1 MADDRLF
8 EAFEDPVRGRG
19 LRAVRAVKPGEIIF
33 REKPAALVV
42 HVADANEAIHRM
54 IASMLLAVGDSKA
67 DIEGLVSH
75 ESKFDAQLLADVAR
89 SATPA
94 VKAIMEKSVNGSSCN
109 VTEAVVTD
117 AYCKHCINSMSV
129 IDAQSLVT
137 IGMGIYPRHGAMLN
151 HADDANCWTF
161 FEEQTHELHLRAI
174 SPIELGAELTIAYV
188 DVATPRAQL
197 HTKLRSRYFF
207 EPSKMM
213 APSSSQPTAAKDGLE
228 ALVEVERIGREHG
241 YSFLHAHSWC
251 GAEVADAEAAVAQA
265 TALYRS
271 HATDTD
277 AEDEDELATVLR
289 SAVGGSAGSEACQL
303 IPPLTRALEA
313 TGRRGE
319 WLDRLAVARCLL
331 HLYRFYYRVTHPL
344 FGVRHLDGALAAIKL
359 AMEPLQAP
367 SRLAG
372 AASEQMLQTTAEERV
387 DGFAAA
393 SELAGKAARILS
405 ITHGTTHAL
414 TQMAEENV
422 KLVEGIRAMRAAAR
436 WQQQHAEARITMDGS
451 EKCATK
457 PKKTSV
463 AMGMKMSSVPMGMK
477 EVEPALDATDPP
489 EVLGLGTDTA
499 DSTASGAAAQR
510 RTRKKKQKSKKK
522 RGSTA
527 SWGGDSGDNGVA
539 PGEGGGEEEE
549 EQEEPEEPILDD
561 LDDAVSGAEAELLIS
576 DVQSELVAA
585 VEAQTRLAER
595 RAALLEELAEV
606 EAQQHIAGKRRE
618 ALAAQLER
626 LSKNSCG

>member
-1 MADDRLF
+1 M
-8 EAFEDPVRGRG
+8 
-19 LRAVRAVKPGEIIF
+19 
-33 REKPAALVV
+33 
-42 HVADANEAIHRM
+42 
-54 IASMLLAVGDSKA
+54 
-67 DIEGLVSH
+67 
-75 ESKFDAQLLADVAR
+75 
-89 SATPA
+89 
-94 VKAIMEKSVNGSSCN
+94 
-109 VTEAVVTD
+109 
-117 AYCKHCINSMSV
+117 
-129 IDAQSLVT
+129 
-137 IGMGIYPRHGAMLN
+137 
-151 HADDANCWTF
+151 
-161 FEEQTHELHLRAI
+161 
-174 SPIELGAELTIAYV
+174 
-188 DVATPRAQL
+188 
-197 HTKLRSRYFF
+197 
-207 EPSKMM
+207 
-213 APSSSQPTAAKDGLE
+213 
-228 ALVEVERIGREHG
+228 
-241 YSFLHAHSWC
+241 
-251 GAEVADAEAAVAQA
+251 
-265 TALYRS
+265 
-271 HATDTD
+271 
-277 AEDEDELATVLR
+277 LR

-372 AASEQMLQTTAEERV
+372 AASEHMLQTTAEERV

-436 WQQQHAEARITMDGS
+436 GQQQHAEARITMDGS

-457 PKKTSV
+457 PKTTSV
-463 AMGMKMSSVPMGMK
+463 PMGMKEVEPALDATDPTSVPMGMK

-549 EQEEPEEPILDD
+549 EPEEPEEPILDD
-561 LDDAVSGAEAELLIS
+561 LDDAVRG
-576 DVQSELVAA
+576 
-585 VEAQTRLAER
+585 
-595 RAALLEELAEV
+595 
-606 EAQQHIAGKRRE
+606 
-618 ALAAQLER
+618 
-626 LSKNSCG
+626 